1 MLTRPKMTARAA
13 RLPIRLFSPRSMLRT
28 TGILVSMV
36 AMRTSSPMFKS
47 RLKNMVLDMVGLLMD
62 GFMDKWSDTGL
73 QFQYTK
79 YLQNRES

>member
-1 MLTRPKMTARAA
+1 
-13 RLPIRLFSPRSMLRT
+13 
-28 TGILVSMV
+28 
-36 AMRTSSPMFKS
+36 
-47 RLKNMVLDMVGLLMD
+47 MVLDMVGLLMD